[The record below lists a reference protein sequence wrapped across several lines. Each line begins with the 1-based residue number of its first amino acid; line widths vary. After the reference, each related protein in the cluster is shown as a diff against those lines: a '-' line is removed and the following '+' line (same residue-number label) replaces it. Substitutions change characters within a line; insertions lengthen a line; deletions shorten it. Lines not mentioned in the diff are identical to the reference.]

1 MKLIATEEDKSTK
14 KTNMDSKT
22 PSDDLATILG
32 RYEKM
37 FNEAFPGIVNE
48 LVTDDES
55 NLEIS
60 GVAKMLR
67 ECLNYNT
74 FDGKKSRGK
83 MVISAVHFLRG
94 GKPSE
99 DDVTKAIYLGWC
111 VEILQAF
118 LLVADDIMDKS
129 ETRRGKPCW
138 YKKATH
144 SAINDTYLLEQC
156 VYKIID
162 RHFSNEPY
170 LIDLYRAFHTVTYL
184 TGMGQGL
191 DIMTS
196 DDPTLFTLDDYTTAR
211 YKAIVKY
218 KTAFYTFSFPV
229 KLGMILAGVNDTRVL
244 KEAEAILLKV
254 GEYFQ
259 IQDDYLDVYGNP
271 DVTGKVGRD
280 IEDGKC
286 SWLVVQA
293 LDKGTPEQVSVLKAN
308 YGKDDVDCV
317 KVVKEVFQEMGLQG
331 VFATYEE
338 EAYAGIC
345 QFIREH
351 REDFPKDLF
360 LFIVKKIYKRVK

>member
-1 MKLIATEEDKSTK
+1 
-14 KTNMDSKT
+14 
-22 PSDDLATILG
+22 
-32 RYEKM
+32 
-37 FNEAFPGIVNE
+37 
-48 LVTDDES
+48 
-55 NLEIS
+55 
-60 GVAKMLR
+60 
-67 ECLNYNT
+67 
-74 FDGKKSRGK
+74 
-83 MVISAVHFLRG
+83 
-94 GKPSE
+94 
-99 DDVTKAIYLGWC
+99 
-111 VEILQAF
+111 
-118 LLVADDIMDKS
+118 
-129 ETRRGKPCW
+129 
-138 YKKATH
+138 
-144 SAINDTYLLEQC
+144 
-156 VYKIID
+156 
-162 RHFSNEPY
+162 
-170 LIDLYRAFHTVTYL
+170 
-184 TGMGQGL
+184 MGQGL

-229 KLGMILAGVNDTRVL
+229 KLGMILAGVTETRVL
-244 KEAEAILLKV
+244 KEAETILLKV

-293 LDKGTPEQVSVLKAN
+293 LEKGTPEQVSVLKAN

-317 KVVKEVFQEMGLQG
+317 KVVKEVFREMGLQG

-351 REDFPKDLF
+351 RDDFPKDLF